1 VAVSDLVDAVL
12 PVLEEVTRL
21 RVGDGPVIR
30 LVTPEAWHAAHTAY
44 TGRVVLRDIR
54 DFAFPDAAYD
64 VFRRAALTRHSRRTS
79 LWRLVRGAVV
89 ETEAWEPEI
98 LLVPD
103 ALAEWGVEDD
113 GLMAF
118 LAHHLARVGQ
128 HRASGGTAFL
138 AHETLFKEARGW
150 PDIATDHAL
159 HGHARWADAEVTT
172 RLIGRKVGMRTGR
185 ESAEMKTL
193 MTVVGS
199 GSGSGGSGGEA
210 DGETPQAVQ
219 DAGAVWAVDVV
230 TLAGADTLNLA
241 WTDPSLLPTR
251 REIADP
257 EQWVARVARP
267 PGEASP

>member
-1 VAVSDLVDAVL
+1 
-12 PVLEEVTRL
+12 
-21 RVGDGPVIR
+21 
-30 LVTPEAWHAAHTAY
+30 
-44 TGRVVLRDIR
+44 
-54 DFAFPDAAYD
+54 
-64 VFRRAALTRHSRRTS
+64 
-79 LWRLVRGAVV
+79 
-89 ETEAWEPEI
+89 
-98 LLVPD
+98 
-103 ALAEWGVEDD
+103 
-113 GLMAF
+113 
-118 LAHHLARVGQ
+118 
-128 HRASGGTAFL
+128 
-138 AHETLFKEARGW
+138 
-150 PDIATDHAL
+150 
-159 HGHARWADAEVTT
+159 VTT

-193 MTVVGS
+193 MTVVG
-199 GSGSGGSGGEA
+199 GGREA